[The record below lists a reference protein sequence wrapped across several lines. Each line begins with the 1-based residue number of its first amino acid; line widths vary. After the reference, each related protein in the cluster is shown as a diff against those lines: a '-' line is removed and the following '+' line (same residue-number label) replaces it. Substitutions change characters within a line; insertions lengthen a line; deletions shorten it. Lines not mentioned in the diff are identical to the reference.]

1 MPKIQRKISRNQ
13 KKRNNPKK
21 FPLLFIFGGLAII
34 IIALLFAFQRKA
46 EPYTPEVTGKPS
58 LKIDKEMVDLGN
70 VKLGQTVRVSFELK
84 NIGDKP
90 LRFSNVPYVEVKEG
104 C

>member
-1 MPKIQRKISRNQ
+1 MPKFRRKIIRNQ

-34 IIALLFAFQRKA
+34 IIALLFAFQKKT
-46 EPYTPEVTGKPS
+46 EPFTPEVTGKPS
-58 LKIDKEMVDLGN
+58 LKTDKEMVDLGN

-84 NIGDKP
+84 NVGDET
-90 LRFSNVPYVEVKEG
+90 LRISNVPYVEVKEG